1 MTASVSTDS
10 AERETAATE
19 PRTLYAWR
27 EQLLEALLRGMLIVG
42 LFALVGGGIM
52 PAIQLKRPDLL
63 IVYLVAY
70 ASMVMVTFVRRLG
83 FVLRAGVLLL
93 LMYALGALDFS
104 VAGLSGDGR
113 IFLFTFV
120 IVTAILFSL
129 RYGIAVLA
137 LSLLT
142 MAVAAWL
149 LVSGRWEI
157 PIEVQANSTSSV
169 DWVSGSIVFL
179 LLSAGVVISI
189 TYLIRSLARSVKTSQ
204 DAVQELQSQREN
216 LEQLVRQR
224 TQDLEYRTVQLQAAA
239 EVARDATTARELGD
253 LLNRAVNLIRDR
265 FGFYHA
271 GIFLVDE
278 VGEYAVLRAASGE
291 AGRQMVEQGHA
302 LKVGEASIVG
312 DVTATGQ
319 PRIAL
324 DVAPPLFPPPSPPP
338 SPPACGGG
346 GGRLPETRSEMAL
359 PLRSGGQVIGALDVQ
374 SREVAAFGERDE
386 AVLQTMAD
394 QLAVAIE
401 NVRLIHEMQQTMH
414 ELEMAYGRH
423 TQESWQAVAQGPR
436 PLRGYRYRRLGVE
449 PVFEQPPE
457 AAQAWL
463 EGRPVVSS
471 TPGGGTFP
479 KGGAP
484 TETFGKVGSGG
495 SAAVVPIKFRDQ
507 VIGVLGMRSG
517 GEAISA
523 EAVSA
528 AEEVAN
534 RLALALENAR
544 LFEEARQ
551 HAEEL
556 TALNELAQALTTRL
570 SVEEVLEEVYKG
582 ASRLLDTRNFYVAL
596 YDADA
601 DEITFALDVTEGEVR
616 TPHTSR
622 RAGQGLTEY
631 VVRSQRPLLIQE
643 NVVERLKEIGI
654 EMIGRPSLSWL
665 GVPLIVGERVLGV
678 MAVQSYT
685 TPRTY
690 DEHDRDLMTAMASQA
705 AITLQNAHLFEE
717 AQRRATQ
724 LATAAE
730 VARDATAILEVD
742 QLLDQTVHLISK
754 QFGFYHAG
762 VFLLDEQGEYAA
774 LRAASSEGG
783 QRMLAR
789 GHRLRAGE
797 TGIVGHVAGTGEPR
811 IASNVGSDAVFFNNP
826 DLPDTRSEMALPLQV
841 RGRVIGV
848 LDVQSAQES
857 AFPPDSVAVLQTLGD
872 QLATAITNAHLFQE
886 VRADVKRRAFIN
898 EVLQAATSSLDPY
911 ELLGR
916 AGEAISR
923 QLEMPCM
930 ILEWDSEDETLQ
942 TVTVHDGLGANVT
955 PAEPLTVTAEMYPAM
970 FKAIHSRQLQTLF
983 EVPTQVWDAP
993 GTGAASLVELVR
1005 ELNLVD
1011 AAHIPLISRDQ
1022 VLGLLALGRQQGH
1035 PPLDEGELGFIGIIA
1050 ANLSVAME
1058 NARLYQEAVRR
1069 ARRERLAR
1077 EITAKIVG
1085 STDLDTILKTT
1096 TQELGQAMGASYALV
1111 RLGTA
1116 SPTPPSP
1123 PPWGGEQGAGS

>member
-1 MTASVSTDS
+1 MSTKSASQ
-10 AERETAATE
+10 ETTPTE
-19 PRTLYAWR
+19 PGGLYTWR

-42 LFALVGGGIM
+42 LFALVGGGII

-93 LMYALGALDFS
+93 LLYALGTLDFS

-120 IVTAILFSL
+120 VITAILFSL
-129 RYGIAVLA
+129 RHGIAVLT

-169 DWVSGSIVFL
+169 DWVSGSVVFL

-224 TQDLEYRTVQLQAAA
+224 TQDLEYRSVQLQAAA
-239 EVARDATTARELGD
+239 EVARDATTARELDD

-278 VGEYAVLRAASGE
+278 LGEYAVLRAATGE

-302 LKVGEASIVG
+302 LKVGEAGIVG
-312 DVTATGQ
+312 EVTATGQ

-324 DVAPPLFPPPSPPP
+324 DVAAPLFSPPM
-338 SPPACGGG
+338 GGV
-346 GGRLPETRSEMAL
+346 LPETRSEMAL

-374 SREVAAFGERDE
+374 SREVAAFGEDDV

-414 ELEMAYGRH
+414 ELEMAYGRR

-449 PVFEQPPE
+449 QVFEQPPE

-463 EGRPVVSS
+463 EGRSVVTS
-471 TPGGGTFP
+471 TPFEAGGDGAGNGGTHP
-479 KGGAP
+479 RSL
-484 TETFGKVGSGG
+484 GSGG
-495 SAAVVPIKFRDQ
+495 SAAVVPIKLRDQ
-507 VIGVLGMRSG
+507 VIGVLGMRSA

-582 ASRLLDTRNFYVAL
+582 ASRLLDARNFYVAL
-596 YDADA
+596 YDPDT
-601 DEITFALDVTEGEVR
+601 DEVTFALDVTEGEVR
-616 TPHTSR
+616 TPKESR

-654 EMIGRPSLSWL
+654 EMIGRSSLSWL
-665 GVPLIVGERVLGV
+665 GVPLNVGDRVLGV

-690 DEHDRDLMTAMASQA
+690 DEHDRDLMTAIASQA
-705 AITLQNAHLFEE
+705 AIALQNAHLFEE
-717 AQRRATQ
+717 VQRRATQ

-848 LDVQSAQES
+848 LDVQSAQEA

-898 EVLQAATSSLDPY
+898 EVLQAATSSLDPH

-983 EVPTQVWDAP
+983 EVPTHVRDAPGTGAASLAP
-993 GTGAASLVELVR
+993 GTGAASLVELVW

-1077 EITAKIVG
+1077 EITAKVVG
-1085 STDLDTILKTT
+1085 STDLATILKTT

-1123 PPWGGEQGAGS
+1123 PPWGGEKGEGEQGAGS